1 MTDVNSAV
9 EARIKKQG
17 KQYEILVDCD
27 KALAFK
33 QGEKIAL
40 DEVIV
45 TNEIFHEAKRGLKPA
60 EKDLLAAFNTSD
72 IQQIALIILK
82 EGEIQLTQKH
92 REKEREEKKKR
103 IIDIIHKQAI
113 DVKTGLPH
121 PVTRIEAAMEQ
132 AKVKID
138 EHKSAEEQIETVLN
152 ALKPIIPIKF
162 ETRLLEIKIQP
173 QYAGTAFR
181 TLKKYK
187 LIKSEWMNDGCLLGQ
202 VEIPAGLQ
210 EELFA
215 ELNKITQGSVESK
228 ILKTT

>member
-1 MTDVNSAV
+1 MTDVTSAV
-9 EARIKKQG
+9 EARIKRQG

-27 KALAFK
+27 KALAFR
-33 QGEKIAL
+33 QGKKIAL
-40 DEVIV
+40 DEIMV
-45 TNEIFHEAKRGLKPA
+45 TNEIFNEAKRGIKPA
-60 EKDLLAAFNTSD
+60 EKELLAAFSTTD
-72 IQQIALIILK
+72 AQKIALIILK

-92 REKEREEKKKR
+92 REKEREEKRKR
-103 IIDIIHKQAI
+103 IINIIHRQAI
-113 DVKTGLPH
+113 DAKTGFPH
-121 PVTRIEAAMEQ
+121 PPARIEAAMEQ
-132 AKVKID
+132 ARVKID
-138 EHKSAEEQIETVLN
+138 ENKSAEDQVETIMN
-152 ALKPIIPIKF
+152 ALKVIIPIKF

-187 LIKSEWMNDGCLLGQ
+187 LIKNEWLNDGSLLGQ

>member
-1 MTDVNSAV
+1 MTNVTSAV

-27 KALAFK
+27 KALAFR
-33 QGEKIAL
+33 QGKKIAL
-40 DEVIV
+40 DEVMV
-45 TNEIFHEAKRGLKPA
+45 TADIFHEAKRGIKPT
-60 EKDLLAAFNTSD
+60 EKDLLVAFNTTD
-72 IQQIALIILK
+72 VQAIALIILK

-103 IIDIIHKQAI
+103 IIDIIHRQAI
-113 DVKTGLPH
+113 DTKTNLPH
-121 PVTRIEAAMEQ
+121 PPARIEAAMEQ

-138 EHKSAEEQIETVLN
+138 ENKSAEEQVEAILT

-162 ETRLLEIKIQP
+162 ETRLLEIKIAA

-181 TLKKYK
+181 TVKKYK
-187 LIKSEWMNDGCLLGQ
+187 LIKSEWLNDGALLAQ

-228 ILKTT
+228 ILKTI

>member
-1 MTDVNSAV
+1 MTDIGNAV
-9 EARIKKQG
+9 EARIKRQG

-33 QGEKIAL
+33 QGKKIAL
-40 DEVIV
+40 DDVMV

-60 EKDLLAAFNTSD
+60 EKDLLVAFNTAD
-72 IQQIALIILK
+72 VQQIATIILK

-113 DVKTGLPH
+113 DTKTNLPH
-121 PVTRIEAAMEQ
+121 PPARIEAAMQQ
-132 AKVKID
+132 ARVKID
-138 EHKSAEEQIETVLN
+138 ENKSAEDQIETILN

-173 QYAGTAFR
+173 QYAGAAFR

-187 LIKSEWMNDGCLLGQ
+187 LVKSEWLNDGSLLGQ
-202 VEIPAGLQ
+202 MEIPAGLQ

>member
-1 MTDVNSAV
+1 MTDVTSAV

-17 KQYEILVDCD
+17 KQYEVLVDCD

-33 QGEKIAL
+33 QGKKIAL
-40 DEVIV
+40 SDVVV
-45 TNEIFHEAKRGLKPA
+45 TDDIFHEAKRGIKPT
-60 EKDLLAAFNTSD
+60 EKDLLAAFNTID
-72 IQQIALIILK
+72 QQQIATIILK

-103 IIDIIHKQAI
+103 IIDMIHRQAI
-113 DVKTGLPH
+113 DTKTGLPH
-121 PVTRIEAAMEQ
+121 PQTRIEAAMEQ
-132 AKVKID
+132 AKVRID
-138 EHKSAEEQIETVLN
+138 EHKSAEDQIETIMN

-187 LIKSEWMNDGCLLGQ
+187 LIKSEWMDDGSLLGQ